1 MSPRPARHTPSG
13 ELLDALT
20 RLFETAHTGIYFGT
34 LRREGAGTTLAAN
47 PYLKLMFGCA
57 PDSDDA
63 AIRPLDEESFVHP
76 QARPAFVG
84 QLLRDGTVTDYLL
97 RLRRAD
103 GTPIWVEVTA
113 HTGRRGDAGEDTGGN
128 AGGDGGDA
136 GGGDGGDQGG
146 GDGAVAIDG
155 APIDAVAIDA
165 VFRDVSERRKL
176 EEEGRDIY
184 HQLLQTDK
192 LVTLGQTVSGVA
204 HELNNP
210 LATIMTWSER
220 LAGRSL
226 DALTKRGVDTI
237 LSESERA
244 AKIVRNLLTFSRK
257 RHTTR
262 GLVDVN
268 EVVRETL
275 SLRAYDQRISHIT
288 TIEALATGLPPVFAD
303 ANHLK
308 QVLLNLVINAEQAML
323 SANGQGTLIV
333 RSWHDVKNHAAVL
346 EINDD
351 GAGIPEDVQAKIFD
365 PFFTTKSAGMG
376 TGLGLTVA
384 HSIVQD
390 HGGEIRVESTP
401 GQGSS
406 FHVHLPTAG

>member
-13 ELLDALT
+13 ELLDALI
-20 RLFETAHTGIYFGT
+20 RLFDAVHTGIYFGT
-34 LRREGAGTTLAAN
+34 VRRDGPGTTVAAN

-63 AIRPLDEESFVHP
+63 AIRPFDEESFVHP

-84 QLLRDGTVTDYLL
+84 QLLRDGSVTDYLL

-103 GTPIWVEVTA
+103 GNPIWVEVTA
-113 HTGRRGDAGEDTGGN
+113 HTGH
-128 AGGDGGDA
+128 GGDGGDGDGDGGRDRA
-136 GGGDGGDQGG
+136 GGDGDGDGGD
-146 GDGAVAIDG
+146 
-155 APIDAVAIDA
+155 PVAIDA

-176 EEEGRDIY
+176 EDEGRDIY

-226 DALTKRGVDTI
+226 DGLTRRGIDTI

-333 RSWHDVKNHAAVL
+333 RSWHDVKKHAAVL

-390 HGGEIRVESTP
+390 HGGEIRVESTL

>member
-1 MSPRPARHTPSG
+1 M
-13 ELLDALT
+13 
-20 RLFETAHTGIYFGT
+20 
-34 LRREGAGTTLAAN
+34 
-47 PYLKLMFGCA
+47 
-57 PDSDDA
+57 
-63 AIRPLDEESFVHP
+63 
-76 QARPAFVG
+76 
-84 QLLRDGTVTDYLL
+84 
-97 RLRRAD
+97 
-103 GTPIWVEVTA
+103 
-113 HTGRRGDAGEDTGGN
+113 
-128 AGGDGGDA
+128 
-136 GGGDGGDQGG
+136 
-146 GDGAVAIDG
+146 
-155 APIDAVAIDA
+155 
-165 VFRDVSERRKL
+165 FRDVSERRKL
-176 EEEGRDIY
+176 EDEGRDIY

-226 DALTKRGVDTI
+226 DGLTKRGIDTI

-351 GAGIPEDVQAKIFD
+351 GAGIPEEVQAKIFD

-390 HGGEIRVESTP
+390 HGGAIRVESTP

>member
-1 MSPRPARHTPSG
+1 MSPRLARHTPS
-13 ELLDALT
+13 EAFRDALA
-20 RLFETAHTGIYFGT
+20 RLFDTVHTGIYFGT
-34 LRREGAGTTLAAN
+34 VRRVGEGTTVAAN
-47 PYLKLMFGCA
+47 PYLKLMFGCD

-63 AIRPLDEESFVHP
+63 AIRPFDEDRFVHP
-76 QARPAFVG
+76 LARRAFVE
-84 QLLRDGTVTDYLL
+84 QLLRDGSVTDYLL

-103 GTPIWVEVTA
+103 AAPIWVEVTA
-113 HTGRRGDAGEDTGGN
+113 HTGGAATGG
-128 AGGDGGDA
+128 AA
-136 GGGDGGDQGG
+136 S
-146 GDGAVAIDG
+146 
-155 APIDAVAIDA
+155 IDAVL
-165 VFRDVSERRKL
+165 RDVSERRKL
-176 EEEGRDIY
+176 EDEGRDLY
-184 HQLLQTDK
+184 HQLLQAEK
-192 LVTLGQTVSGVA
+192 LAALGQTVSGVA

-210 LATIMTWSER
+210 LATILTWSER
-220 LAGRSL
+220 LSGRSL
-226 DALTKRGVDTI
+226 DALTKRGIDTI

-268 EVVRETL
+268 QVVRETL
-275 SLRAYDQRISHIT
+275 SLRAYDQRVSNIR
-288 TIEALATGLPPVFAD
+288 TIDALATGLPPVFAD

-333 RSWHDVKNHAAVL
+333 RSWHDVENHSAVL

-351 GAGIPEDVQAKIFD
+351 GDGIPEDVQAKIFD
-365 PFFTTKSAGMG
+365 PFFTTKSGTG

-384 HSIVQD
+384 HAIVRD
-390 HGGEIRVESTP
+390 HGGEMRVQSTP

-406 FHVHLPTAG
+406 FHVQLPTAG

>member
-13 ELLDALT
+13 ELLDALI
-20 RLFETAHTGIYFGT
+20 RLFEAVHTGIYFGT
-34 LRREGAGTTLAAN
+34 VRRDGPGTTVAAN
-47 PYLKLMFGCA
+47 AYLKLMFGCA

-63 AIRPLDEESFVHP
+63 AIRPFDEESFVHP

-84 QLLRDGTVTDYLL
+84 QLLRDGSVTDYLL
-97 RLRRAD
+97 RLRRTD

-113 HTGRRGDAGEDTGGN
+113 HTGRGADGGDRDGDAGPDRADGD
-128 AGGDGGDA
+128 AGPDRADGDAGDGDAGDGDA
-136 GGGDGGDQGG
+136 GG
-146 GDGAVAIDG
+146 
-155 APIDAVAIDA
+155 AVAIDA

-176 EEEGRDIY
+176 EDEGRDIY

-226 DALTKRGVDTI
+226 DGLTRRGIDTI

-351 GAGIPEDVQAKIFD
+351 GAGIPEEVQAKIFD
-365 PFFTTKSAGMG
+365 PFFTTKAAGMG